1 MSETGMEKHKAWE
14 ETQLQWD
21 DTDFLAR
28 TASALM
34 KKKWQRL
41 NMKVL
46 EIISAEVVGST
57 EYPDLLD
64 IGAGR
69 GDFYNISRD
78 MVRDYTGIE
87 PSHQMLKEEVKSDNF
102 TLIRGTGEDLADENK
117 YGVCLIKEVLDHSYD
132 PEKVIMNAYKALK
145 EGGIII
151 VTLTNKDAFYKLIF
165 RNYAKKL
172 EIEHKDHLYNFSPSE
187 VEALFKKAGFNHE
200 KTYSFNYIKMPK
212 ALENIFGSLP
222 EKPVFWFMDVFDS
235 LMSAMLPGKGGGF
248 IAVARKGEKAVHI

>member
-1 MSETGMEKHKAWE
+1 MTDTGTDKHRAWE

-21 DTDFLAR
+21 DTDFLAK

-34 KKKWQRL
+34 KKKWRRL
-41 NMKVL
+41 NRKVL

-69 GDFYNISRD
+69 GDFYDMARD
-78 MVRDYTGIE
+78 MVRGYTGIE
-87 PSHQMLKEEVKSDNF
+87 PSHQMLKEDVKSDNYI
-102 TLIRGTGEDLADENK
+102 LKRGTGEDLADENM

-132 PEKVIMNAYKALK
+132 PEKVIMNSYRALK

-165 RNYAKKL
+165 KNYAKKL
-172 EIEHKDHLYNFSPSE
+172 EIEHRDHLYNFCPSE
-187 VEALFKKAGFNHE
+187 IEALFKKAGFSRE

-212 ALENIFGSLP
+212 LLENIFVSLP
-222 EKPVFWFMDVFDS
+222 EKFVFWFMDVFDA
-235 LMSAMLPGKGGGF
+235 LMSVMLPGKGGGF
-248 IAVARKGEKAVHI
+248 IAVARKGKKAGQI